1 LTIETGMARQA
12 NDREDLLAE
21 AKALV
26 ERIHLQ
32 AAGLREAVTVGF
44 RRDHSA
50 SFYFGP
56 QHVYQFNSAG
66 SLRRAFVDDLLYKAD
81 RGRLV
86 SLRRERGPE
95 LVALVRHDLEPAETV
110 AFFDTMRGYLETL
123 HHSLAKQHFT
133 VMGQVPGDADL
144 IARVCCWVDE
154 FAGKSRI
161 AASPRVA

>member
-1 LTIETGMARQA
+1 MARQE

-32 AAGLREAVTVGF
+32 AAGLSEAVTIGF

-50 SFYFGP
+50 SFYFGA

-66 SLRRAFVDDLLYKAD
+66 SLRRAFVDDLLFKAD
-81 RGRLV
+81 HGRLV

-95 LVALVRHDLEPAETV
+95 MVALVRCDLEAAETA
-110 AFFDTMRGYLETL
+110 AFFSTMSGYLDKL
-123 HHSLAKQHFT
+123 HHALAKQHYT
-133 VMGQVPGDADL
+133 VMGQVPDDADL
-144 IARVCCWVDE
+144 IARVCCWLDE
-154 FAGKSRI
+154 FAGKMRI